1 MCWCFPFGA
10 LAPIKRKPPP
20 AEERKRRRERY
31 PTDPLRGDGV
41 AVVEEVQEKRKSTS
55 SRSERSEKK
64 SPPRSPRSRTSQQST
79 RREREDRRPRQEYRY
94 YQDSSR
100 TRESSTRPALNV
112 QVPEMW
118 YRTAEPGDG
127 NSSTEML
134 LNPRPHRSP
143 HERQRHP
150 RRTSQSTLRGRGAK
164 RDPPRKPKSKK
175 NLRQEAPIWS
185 LFSPPPPKQ
194 PRRER
199 HYQTME
205 TSPRSHRS
213 TRQHPPAHEYQPI
226 PEPAAPHRHRSSRQH
241 QSAHHS
247 SQHARA
253 HSRSRTPNTA
263 ARREPDRRFA
273 MRAATNQ
280 ALEELRRE
288 AFAHPSPPPRRQRVR
303 RYQGVTIPTS
313 TIPFNWDCVSSE
325 QSAVTPADDIYVR

>member
-10 LAPIKRKPPP
+10 LAPKKRKPPP
-20 AEERKRRRERY
+20 VEERKRRRERQ
-31 PTDPLRGDGV
+31 PVDPLRGDGV
-41 AVVEEVQEKRKSTS
+41 AVVGEVQEKPKSSS
-55 SRSERSEKK
+55 SRSERSEKR
-64 SPPRSPRSRTSQQST
+64 SPPRSTRSRTSTQQSP
-79 RREREDRRPRQEYRY
+79 RREREERRPRQEPRY
-94 YQDSSR
+94 HDARRSR
-100 TRESSTRPALNV
+100 ETSTRPPLNV

-118 YRTAEPGDG
+118 YRTTEPEGG

-150 RRTSQSTLRGRGAK
+150 KRTSQSTLRGRGAK
-164 RDPPRKPKSKK
+164 RDPPAKKKSKK
-175 NLRQEAPIWS
+175 NIRQEAPIWS
-185 LFSPPPPKQ
+185 IFSSPPPKT

-199 HYQTME
+199 TYQTFD

-213 TRQHPPAHEYQPI
+213 SRTHEYQQI
-226 PEPAAPHRHRSSRQH
+226 PESQPRHRSSRQ
-241 QSAHHS
+241 QSSSHHT
-247 SQHARA
+247 
-253 HSRSRTPNTA
+253 RSRTPNTA

-303 RYQGVTIPTS
+303 RYQGVAIPTS

-325 QSAVTPADDIYVR
+325 QSAAATPRDDIYVR